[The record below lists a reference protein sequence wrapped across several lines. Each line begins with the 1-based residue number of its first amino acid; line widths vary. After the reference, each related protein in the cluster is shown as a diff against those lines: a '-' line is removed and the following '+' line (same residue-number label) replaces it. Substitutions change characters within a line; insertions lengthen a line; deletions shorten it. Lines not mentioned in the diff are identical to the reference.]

1 MIRANTELPVDVLRW
16 MKSEAAGLWPAFLGS
31 LSFRC
36 SRCMQ
41 ANCQAC
47 LSGER
52 HRSHVL
58 YGRHNGRRFA
68 VYVPEE
74 LVGEVRRAVENGR
87 ALQDLLIRAGPRY
100 VKALKCARTSAAKR
114 KTSWAVARSAAR
126 QLSFADVEL
135 TRLGVRLE
143 PLLEAIS
150 GFLDKHEKIIE
161 RVRRDL
167 VGGLKQP
174 HSGRRGLTARQ
185 VLRSL
190 VLISDRY
197 PQKFIAL
204 RRVPLAARD

>member
-31 LSFRC
+31 LSFRR

-47 LSGER
+47 LSGEQ

-87 ALQDLLIRAGPRY
+87 ALQDLLMRAGPRY
-100 VKALKCARTSAAKR
+100 VKALKRARISAAKR
-114 KTSWAVARSAAR
+114 KTS
-126 QLSFADVEL
+126 
-135 TRLGVRLE
+135 
-143 PLLEAIS
+143 
-150 GFLDKHEKIIE
+150 
-161 RVRRDL
+161 
-167 VGGLKQP
+167 
-174 HSGRRGLTARQ
+174 
-185 VLRSL
+185 
-190 VLISDRY
+190 
-197 PQKFIAL
+197 
-204 RRVPLAARD
+204 